1 MTDDMDPMIGIDRT
15 TLLLHRRTEGLPAQL
30 PRPVDVRARAQ
41 RERRTRRTA
50 AGAVAAVVAVV
61 AAVTVMTGGEPGPDK
76 PEPVV
81 SPTPQPTLSGSG
93 PLSLRVTPLMAAS
106 DWERLVG
113 QRAVRLSDPAG
124 IGCAVDRPLAAVNTM
139 ELTGRYLAPDG
150 SELTEF
156 LHPHDDAVQ
165 AAATFAGIRDN
176 LTTCHSNT
184 SGDGA
189 PGFEV
194 TATSA
199 GPALMQ
205 PAGPLDEVFVGRS
218 TSGPTYRV
226 AVARDD
232 NIVVVLESTGPDFPA
247 VRALETVL
255 AHAIRG
261 AAGRCT
267 AVMTGDGN
275 ACRRDAPG
283 VARRPY
289 RLPVDPTLDVD
300 GWRVAGIVVVQTSD
314 RPADTTGCLG
324 QPQRWGAKRVWRS
337 TVQTDHPYTT
347 TWVNE
352 YVLDGGTADRA
363 ATMFDALVE
372 QWTTCRAGRSHP
384 FPVKTDPELLGSGF
398 DDLRVDAGSGR
409 NTLAIARDENVVVLI
424 EITGFVDRDGHILRT
439 AMDHAITEQPP
450 PGG

>member
-1 MTDDMDPMIGIDRT
+1 MTDGMDPTNGLDRT
-15 TLLLHRRTEGLPAQL
+15 TLLLHRRTDGLPAQL
-30 PRPVDVRARAQ
+30 PRPVDVRQRAQ
-41 RERRTRRTA
+41 RERRTRRA
-50 AGAVAAVVAVV
+50 AGGGVAAVVAVV
-61 AAVTVMTGGEPGPDK
+61 AAVAVMTGGGPGPDQS
-76 PEPVV
+76 EPVV
-81 SPTPQPTLSGSG
+81 SPTPRPTATGSG
-93 PLSLRVTPLMAAS
+93 PVALRVTPLMTTP

-113 QRAVRLSDPAG
+113 QRAVRLSDQTG
-124 IGCAVDRPLAAVNTM
+124 IGCAVDRPDAAVNTD

-156 LHPHDDAVQ
+156 LHPLDDATQ
-165 AAATFAGIRDN
+165 AEATFAGILNN
-176 LTTCHSNT
+176 LTTCHSN
-184 SGDGA
+184 GA

-218 TSGPTYRV
+218 TSGPTYQV

-261 AAGRCT
+261 ASGRCT
-267 AVMTGDGN
+267 AVLTGAGN
-275 ACRRDAPG
+275 ACRHDAPG

-289 RLPVDPTLDVD
+289 RLPVDPALDVD

-337 TVQTDHPYTT
+337 TVQTDRTHPYTT

-372 QWTTCRAGRSHP
+372 QWTSCRAGRSHP
-384 FPVKTDPELLGSGF
+384 FPLRTDPDVLGSGF
-398 DDLRVDAGSGR
+398 DDLFGGGR
-409 NTLAIARDENVVVLI
+409 GRYSLSIARDQNVVVLI
-424 EITGFVDRDGHILRT
+424 EVNGYIDRPNHVLRT